1 MILTNGF
8 TEVCFG
14 YKQTK
19 DIILL
24 SRENARLILFYW
36 RIIRKKGLVSYPVVF
51 ENHIKLRIYIFKII
65 YVKNK
70 IIAQAQ
76 LLTT

>member
-24 SRENARLILFYW
+24 SRKNARINFILLEDNSEKRLSFLSSC
-36 RIIRKKGLVSYPVVF
+36 I
-51 ENHIKLRIYIFKII
+51 
-65 YVKNK
+65 
-70 IIAQAQ
+70 
-76 LLTT
+76 